1 MSVHFSS
8 KTDDWYTPQYI
19 IDDVCEVY
27 GLGWFELDAC
37 ASKENAKA
45 DTFYT
50 KEENGLSKDW
60 SQYDSVWCNPPYG
73 KEIGKWIKKA
83 YEESMKGAWVCM
95 LIPSRTDTKWWHD
108 YVMKGDITFI
118 KGRIKFGGSKNSA
131 PFPSALVVFD
141 KNKMENK

>member
-19 IDDVCEVY
+19 IDDVCKTY
-27 GLGWFELDAC
+27 GLGSFELDAC

-45 DTFYT
+45 SVFYT
-50 KEENGLSKDW
+50 KEDNGLSKDW

-73 KEIGKWIKKA
+73 REIGKWIKKA
-83 YEESMKGAWVCM
+83 YEDV
-95 LIPSRTDTKWWHD
+95 
-108 YVMKGDITFI
+108 TFI

-141 KNKMENK
+141 KNKFDNS